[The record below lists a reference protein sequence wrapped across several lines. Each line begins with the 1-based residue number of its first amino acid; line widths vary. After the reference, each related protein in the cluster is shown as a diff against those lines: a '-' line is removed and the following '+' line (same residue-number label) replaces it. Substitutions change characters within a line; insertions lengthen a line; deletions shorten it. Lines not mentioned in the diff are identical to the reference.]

1 MSVNDAVRRV
11 AAQSRPA
18 KGPAAAKLVL
28 HEKIAAE
35 LRKAEKTRASI
46 AADLEEGDR
55 SAHYAM
61 TGKLLMSNLSLLK
74 KGMKAIRLEETQGGA
89 HEITLDP
96 ALTPV
101 QNAERFFEKAKKA
114 KVRRGESAERLKS
127 ADMAIA
133 RLGSLL
139 GGLEASA
146 SEDDVREFVKAHE
159 EELRS
164 MKLLAEKPGKEAPP
178 FRIFTVPGGFEVWV
192 GKSSANNDLLTMKYA
207 QPNDLWFH
215 VRGASGSH
223 TVLKVPRGGGP
234 PPREAIRAAA
244 SIAVYYSKMRKAG
257 NVPVAYCERKYVRK
271 PKGANAGAVVL
282 EREEVIFVQPKL
294 PG

>member
-1 MSVNDAVRRV
+1 V
-11 AAQSRPA
+11 
-18 KGPAAAKLVL
+18 KGSTDVKLRL

-35 LRKAEKTRASI
+35 LRKAEKARAAI
-46 AADLEEGDR
+46 ADDLQDGDR

-61 TGKLLMSNLSLLK
+61 VGKLLMSNLPLLK
-74 KGMKAIRLEETQGGA
+74 KGMKAIRLEETSPAGGL
-89 HEITLDP
+89 HEISLDA

-101 QNAERFFEKAKKA
+101 QNAERYFEKAKKA

-127 ADMAIA
+127 ADETIS

-139 GGLEASA
+139 GGLESCAT
-146 SEDDVREFVKAHE
+146 EDDVRDFMKEHE
-159 EELRS
+159 DELRS
-164 MKLLAEKPGKEAPP
+164 MKLLAEEPGKEAPP

-223 TVLKVPRGGGP
+223 TVLKVPRGGGHP
-234 PPREAIRAAA
+234 PKEAVRAAA

-271 PKGANAGAVVL
+271 PRGAAAGAVFL